1 MTLPVLLTDVS
12 LFQFPE
18 ETCVD
23 DNDRELSARRLLVI
37 TSELL
42 QNFSPTFNFLSL
54 TTLCDLILLV
64 LYIIPVNAAASIATA
79 SQIPLKLKV
88 IKDTLETS
96 FLQQAD
102 NWNQVTLLVRIFYH
116 RLRGLHM

>member
-1 MTLPVLLTDVS
+1 MSVLTDVS

-37 TSELL
+37 TSKLL

-54 TTLCDLILLV
+54 TTLCGLILFV
-64 LYIIPVNAAASIATA
+64 LNIIPVNAAASIATA
-79 SQIPLKLKV
+79 SQIPL
-88 IKDTLETS
+88 
-96 FLQQAD
+96 
-102 NWNQVTLLVRIFYH
+102 
-116 RLRGLHM
+116 